1 MFPWKTEEAVDV
13 AWKVTSGGKNS
24 AHESFF
30 DQFLLL
36 ISGLSYNCT
45 KTNKCRYCYSV
56 SIQMQY
62 NSGYCLIMILFLG
75 IGFFYLSSK
84 RWMKESQKIGIGI
97 HTQQSLVI
105 VFFCERIIVR
115 NCKFYIYTL
124 FLDVRLFW
132 YLLR

>member
-13 AWKVTSGGKNS
+13 AWKVTSGFKNS

-30 DQFLLL
+30 DQFLWL
-36 ISGLSYNCT
+36 ISGPSYNCT

-62 NSGYCLIMILFLG
+62 NSRCCLIMMLFLG
-75 IGFFYLSSK
+75 TGFFIYPSRGEWKNPKKL
-84 RWMKESQKIGIGI
+84 ELEF
-97 HTQQSLVI
+97 TQQSLVI